1 MRCRRYRSVVFIA
14 CFLLVR
20 MERDNSE
27 VLYVIRTV
35 AGEGVCVD
43 DVAELGTERE
53 EIEVMTWSFLAC
65 LVVGGRLVFTR

>member
-1 MRCRRYRSVVFIA
+1 
-14 CFLLVR
+14 